1 MTIITQWI
9 MGAILAIVLLKL
21 LVLWLQPRMAFYSIP
36 GPTPAPAPFT
46 AFSVTTADGIRLT
59 GWATSLKSENP
70 VLLYFCGNAGNLADR
85 LTLLTLMASR
95 SCEVVAFN
103 YRGTGESQGR
113 ATENGVY
120 RDADAVYGYLTGER
134 GIPSERIVFWGHSI
148 GGAVATE
155 LATRRP
161 CAGLILE
168 ATFRSARV
176 MARRM
181 MPLLPVG
188 LFLSYRFDNEGNIP
202 SLDCPILFVHGTAD
216 TVIPAADSRFLHG
229 LAVHPEDLWLVEGAD
244 HNDIYEVA
252 GETFFGRVCSF
263 ASKAVST
270 DILSAQSQKMP

>member
-1 MTIITQWI
+1 MIILTQWI
-9 MGAILAIVLLKL
+9 LGVLLAAALLKL
-21 LVLWLQPRMAFYSIP
+21 LVIWLQPRMAFYSIP
-36 GPTPAPAPFT
+36 GPTPAFAPFT
-46 AFSVTTADGIRLT
+46 DFKVTTSDGVRLT
-59 GWATSLKSENP
+59 GWTTSLESDNP

-113 ATENGVY
+113 ATETGVN
-120 RDADAVYGYLTGER
+120 RDADAVYDYLTQER
-134 GIPSERIVFWGHSI
+134 GIPADRIVFWGHSI

-168 ATFRSARV
+168 ATFRSARI

-202 SLDCPILFVHGTAD
+202 KVTCPILFLHGTAD
-216 TVIPAADSRFLHG
+216 RVIPVEDSQFLHG
-229 LAVHPEDLWLVEGAD
+229 LAAHTEDLWLVEGAD
-244 HNDIYEVA
+244 HNDNYEVA
-252 GETFFGRVCSF
+252 GEEFFGRLCSF
-263 ASKAVST
+263 AAKAVSSRN
-270 DILSAQSQKMP
+270 LSPQNQKMP